1 MATVGGTLAKK
12 RDRKTIIE
20 KDRFYRLEIT
30 STNADYMYGDVYVRK
45 DILDALTPDFIITIT
60 DGQ

>member
-1 MATVGGTLAKK
+1 MATVGGTLSKK
-12 RDRKTIIE
+12 REQKAVIE

-30 STNADYMYGDVYVRK
+30 ATNADYMYGSVYVRK
-45 DILDALTPDFIITIT
+45 DVLDALTADFIITIT